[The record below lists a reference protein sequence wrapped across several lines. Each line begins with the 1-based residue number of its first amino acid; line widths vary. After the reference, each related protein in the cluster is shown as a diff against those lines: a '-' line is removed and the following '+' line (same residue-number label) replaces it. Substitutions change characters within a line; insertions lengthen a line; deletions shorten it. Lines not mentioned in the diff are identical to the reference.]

1 MISDFSLQK
10 HTIGVVLAGG
20 QSSRMGQ
27 DKALLPFKG
36 ETLLHHQVQL
46 LRHVCSRV
54 VVSGEYAGFDCVPDS
69 VMKCG
74 PISGIYS
81 VAKQFPS
88 AALLVVPVDM
98 PQLTEQHLNRL
109 LIPEQSSY
117 IEGHPLPAHFANH
130 NLLISTIQKMLD
142 GTSNDYSIRTLH
154 HLLTSSVLQL
164 IDFDGLNVNYFK
176 QWQEFLQ
183 KSKR

>member
-1 MISDFSLQK
+1 MISDFTIQE

-54 VVSGEYAGFDCVPDS
+54 VVSGEYVGFDCVKDS
-69 VMKCG
+69 ETKCG

-81 VAKQFPS
+81 VAKQFPNT
-88 AALLVVPVDM
+88 ALLVVPVDM
-98 PQLTEQHLNRL
+98 PQLIEEHLAM
-109 LIPEQSSY
+109 LITPKQSCF
-117 IEGHPLPAHFANH
+117 IEGHPLPAYFTNPK
-130 NLLISTIQKMLD
+130 LLISTIEIMLE
-142 GTSNDYSIRTLH
+142 SINNDYSIRTLH
-154 HLLTSSVLQL
+154 RILGSYAVQS